1 MIAEREVK
9 DSADPAIAVYRSTS
23 LIMAF
28 VFALVGFLFLF
39 FSDGVLAL
47 FNGVSDAIG
56 FPGGPEHAAGFY
68 LGLAVSYMY
77 LVSLIAFMMWRYPQ
91 DRVLP
96 LLLING
102 KAASAILSLGLFV
115 FQQPLLIYA
124 TNAVVDGTI
133 AVGIFILHKT
143 YVGRMK

>member
-1 MIAEREVK
+1 MIAEQRVE
-9 DSADPAIAVYRSTS
+9 DDGNAMTAVYRTAS
-23 LIMAF
+23 LIMAV
-28 VFALVGFLFLF
+28 VFAVVGLLFLSC
-39 FSDGVLAL
+39 SDGVLAF
-47 FNGVSDAIG
+47 FNRVSDAIG

-68 LGLAVSYMY
+68 LGLAVGYMY
-77 LVSLIAFMMWRYPQ
+77 LVTVIAFMMWRYPR

-124 TNAVVDGTI
+124 TNAVVDGAI
-133 AVGIFILHKT
+133 AVGVLFLHKT
-143 YVGRMK
+143 YVGRVK